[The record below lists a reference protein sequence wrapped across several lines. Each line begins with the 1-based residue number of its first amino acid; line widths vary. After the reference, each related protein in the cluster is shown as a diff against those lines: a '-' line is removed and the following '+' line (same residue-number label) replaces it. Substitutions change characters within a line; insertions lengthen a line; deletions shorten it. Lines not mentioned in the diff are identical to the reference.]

1 MRYRSIPM
9 MVAVLLACLLP
20 VGADAQIVPYSEN
33 FEGLDQ
39 ADTDAL
45 GLAGWLYFGNVYT
58 SVGGYLYGYG
68 PGPAPNNPDTPA
80 FSQIASDEGGAD
92 QGAQQL
98 SAISD
103 YENLDHA
110 FFNIIESNVFQEVTI
125 DATNVGQRW
134 AFQFDAKRGDLAP
147 PSTAAAFIKTID
159 PANGFIATNFLT
171 LDTTDI
177 PTTWNTYSIIL
188 DIDAGLV
195 DQFFQIGFMNTATNY
210 DPSAVFYD
218 NIRLVQVSTTGVT
231 PGATRRDMTLAQNYP
246 NPFNPNTQIE
256 FSLSEAGNVD
266 LSVYDLAGRRVATL
280 RQGHMDSGKH
290 VVDWDG
296 RTDDGVAAAS
306 GHYRYVLR
314 TRQGQLARGM
324 TLLK

>member
-1 MRYRSIPM
+1 MRHRSIPM
-9 MVAVLLACLLP
+9 MMAVLLACLRP

-39 ADTDAL
+39 ADADAL

-134 AFQFDAKRGDLAP
+134 AFQFDAKRGDIVP

-171 LDTTDI
+171 VDTTNI
-177 PTTWNTYSIIL
+177 PTTWNTYFILL

-256 FSLSEAGNVD
+256 FSLSEQETSTSRCTTSRADG
-266 LSVYDLAGRRVATL
+266 SPPCARAT
-280 RQGHMDSGKH
+280 
-290 VVDWDG
+290 W
-296 RTDDGVAAAS
+296 TAAS
-306 GHYRYVLR
+306 TLSTGTAAPMTGSPRH
-314 TRQGQLARGM
+314 LA
-324 TLLK
+324 TIATS